1 MKKLLY
7 ISLLMIFLL
16 SACAGNAASTA
27 TVVPSTQTPAAQV
40 FVTQVPSLQLPPTQ
54 APATA
59 QPVVTNPP
67 GCTDSA
73 SFVADVTVP
82 DHTNFNHGDVIH
94 KVWRVK
100 NSGTCAWNS
109 QYTLVFASGNQMDAP
124 DSTQLS
130 ATQPGDT
137 LDIAVD
143 MVAPAEDGAY
153 RGDFE
158 IQNPS
163 GVALPIDHAKTL
175 WAAIT
180 VGAATAGSSGTSTSA
195 PSSGSIPNTGGS
207 GTTLATGPGLVTSTC
222 AFTVNQSNVNDVVTA
237 VNAYRAKNGLP
248 PYNVN
253 AQLMQAAQSHSEDMA
268 CNNLF
273 VHTGSNG
280 STPSS
285 RVAAAGYSA
294 SNVTENVYGS
304 FPPLTGQ
311 GAVTWWATD
320 QTDPNHNLNLISTK
334 FKDIGVGY
342 AFFNNYGYYVIDFA
356 AP

>member
-7 ISLLMIFLL
+7 TSLLMIFLL
-16 SACAGNAASTA
+16 SACAGNATPVA
-27 TVVPSTQTPAAQV
+27 TVVPSIQTPAAQV
-40 FVTQVPSLQLPPTQ
+40 FITQAPASQLPPTQ

-59 QPVVTNPP
+59 EPIVTNPP

-73 SFVADVTVP
+73 SFVEDVTVP
-82 DHTNFNHGDVIH
+82 DHTNFNQGDVIH

-100 NSGTCAWNS
+100 NTGTCAWNA
-109 QYTLVFASGNQMDAP
+109 QYTLVFSSGDEMSAHS
-124 DSTQLS
+124 STPLS

-137 LDIAVD
+137 LDIALD
-143 MVAPAEDGAY
+143 LVAPKENGSY

-158 IQNPS
+158 IDNPS
-163 GVALPIDHAKTL
+163 GVAMPIDHAKTL

-180 VGAATAGSSGTSTSA
+180 VGAAGAGSSGTSTSA
-195 PSSGSIPNTGGS
+195 PGS
-207 GTTLATGPGLVTSTC
+207 GTTPSSGGSDPGLVTSTC
-222 AFTVNQSNVNDVVTA
+222 AFTVNQSNVNDVATA

-253 AQLMQAAQSHSEDMA
+253 AQLTQAAQSYSEDMA
-268 CNNLF
+268 CNHLF

-280 STPSS
+280 STPAS

-294 SNVTENVYGS
+294 SSVTENVYGS
-304 FPPLTGQ
+304 YPPLTGQ
-311 GAVTWWATD
+311 GAVSWWATD

-342 AFFNNYGYYVIDFA
+342 SFFNNYGYYVIDFA

>member
-7 ISLLMIFLL
+7 ASLLIIFLL
-16 SACAGNAASTA
+16 SACAGNATPAA
-27 TVVPSTQTPAAQV
+27 TVVPSTQTPTAQV
-40 FVTQVPSLQLPPTQ
+40 FVTQIPASQLPPTQ
-54 APATA
+54 VSATA
-59 QPVVTNPP
+59 EPIVTNPA

-73 SFVADVTVP
+73 SFVEDVTVP
-82 DHTNFNHGDVIH
+82 DNTNFNHGDVIH

-100 NSGTCAWNS
+100 NSGSCAWNS

-124 DSTQLS
+124 DSTPLS
-130 ATQPGDT
+130 TTKPGDT
-137 LDIAVD
+137 LDIAID
-143 MVAPAEDGAY
+143 MVAPAEDGTY

-163 GVALPIDHAKTL
+163 GVVLPIDQAKTL
-175 WAAIT
+175 WVAIT
-180 VGAATAGSSGTSTSA
+180 VGAANAGSSGTSTSDPSSTST
-195 PSSGSIPNTGGS
+195 PSSGGS
-207 GTTLATGPGLVTSTC
+207 SLGLVTSTC

-253 AQLMQAAQSHSEDMA
+253 AQLTQAAQSHSEDMA

-294 SNVTENVYGS
+294 SNVTENIYGS

-311 GAVTWWATD
+311 GAVSWWATD

-334 FKDIGVGY
+334 FLDIGVGY
-342 AFFNNYGYYVIDFA
+342 SFFNNYGYYVIDFA

>member
-7 ISLLMIFLL
+7 ASLLMIFLL
-16 SACAGNAASTA
+16 SACAGNATPVA

-40 FVTQVPSLQLPPTQ
+40 FVTQVPASQLPPTQ
-54 APATA
+54 VSATA
-59 QPVVTNPP
+59 EPIVTNPA

-73 SFVADVTVP
+73 SFVEDVTVP
-82 DHTNFNHGDVIH
+82 DNTNFNHGDVIH

-100 NSGTCAWNS
+100 NSGSCAWNS

-124 DSTQLS
+124 DSTPLS
-130 ATQPGDT
+130 TTKPGDT
-137 LDIAVD
+137 LDIAID
-143 MVAPAEDGAY
+143 MVAPAEDGTY

-163 GVALPIDHAKTL
+163 GDAIPIDQAKTL
-175 WAAIT
+175 WVAIT
-180 VGAATAGSSGTSTSA
+180 VGTGAGSSGTSTSDPSSTST
-195 PSSGSIPNTGGS
+195 PSSGGGTDS
-207 GTTLATGPGLVTSTC
+207 ASSPGLVTSTC
-222 AFTVNQSNVNDVVTA
+222 AFIVNQSNVNDVVTA

-253 AQLMQAAQSHSEDMA
+253 AQLTQAAQSHSEDMA

-273 VHTGSNG
+273 YHNGSNG
-280 STPSS
+280 STPAS

-294 SNVTENVYGS
+294 SSVTENVYGS
-304 FPPLTGQ
+304 YPPLTGQ

-320 QTDPNHNLNLISTK
+320 QTDPNHNLNLISTQY
-334 FKDIGVGY
+334 KDIGVGY
-342 AFFNNYGYYVIDFA
+342 SFFNNYGYYVIDFA

>member
-1 MKKLLY
+1 MKKLFYLN
-7 ISLLMIFLL
+7 LLIVLLL
-16 SACAGNAASTA
+16 SACAGNATPVATA
-27 TVVPSTQTPAAQV
+27 IPPSTQAPTTQV
-40 FVTQVPSLQLPPTQ
+40 FVTQVPASQLPPTQ
-54 APATA
+54 VPATV
-59 QPVVTNPP
+59 QPVVTNPS
-67 GCTDSA
+67 GCTNSA

-82 DHTNFNHGDVIH
+82 DNTNFNKGDAIH
-94 KVWRVK
+94 KVWRVQ
-100 NSGTCAWNS
+100 NSGTCAWNP
-109 QYTLVFASGNQMDAP
+109 QYTLVFASGDQMDAP
-124 DSTQLS
+124 DSTPLS
-130 ATQPGDT
+130 VTKPGDT
-137 LDIAVD
+137 LDIAID
-143 MVAPAEDGAY
+143 MVAPAEDGTY

-163 GVALPIDHAKTL
+163 GVVMPIDQAKTL
-175 WAAIT
+175 WVAIT
-180 VGAATAGSSGTSTSA
+180 VGTATGSSGTSTSD
-195 PSSGSIPNTGGS
+195 PSSSSTPISGS
-207 GTTLATGPGLVTSTC
+207 GTSSASGPGLVTSTC
-222 AFTVNQSNVNDVVTA
+222 AFTVNPSNVNDVVTA

-253 AQLMQAAQSHSEDMA
+253 AQLTRAAQSHSEDMA

-311 GAVTWWATD
+311 GAVSWWATD

-334 FKDIGVGY
+334 FLDIGVGY
-342 AFFNNYGYYVIDFA
+342 SFFNNYGYYVIDFA

>member
-1 MKKLLY
+1 MKKLFY
-7 ISLLMIFLL
+7 SSLLMIFLL
-16 SACAGNAASTA
+16 SACAGNATPVA

-40 FVTQVPSLQLPPTQ
+40 FITQAPAPQLPPTQ
-54 APATA
+54 VPATA
-59 QPVVTNPP
+59 EPIVTNPP

-73 SFVADVTVP
+73 SFVEDVTVP
-82 DHTNFNHGDVIH
+82 DNTNFNHGDVIH

-109 QYTLVFASGNQMDAP
+109 QYSLVFAAGNQMDAP
-124 DSTQLS
+124 DSTPLN
-130 ATQPGDT
+130 ATQPNNT
-137 LDIAVD
+137 LDITVN
-143 MVAPAEDGAY
+143 MVAPAEDGIY

-158 IQNPS
+158 IHNAS
-163 GVALPIDHAKTL
+163 GAAIPIDHAKTL

-180 VGAATAGSSGTSTSA
+180 VGVAGAGSNGTSTSA
-195 PSSGSIPNTGGS
+195 LSSGSIPNTGGS
-207 GTTLATGPGLVTSTC
+207 GTSSASGSGLVTSTC

-237 VNAYRAKNGLP
+237 VNSYRAKNGLP

-253 AQLMQAAQSHSEDMA
+253 AQLTQAAQSHSEDMA
-268 CNNLF
+268 CNHLF
-273 VHTGSNG
+273 VHAGSNG
-280 STPSS
+280 STPTS

-311 GAVTWWATD
+311 GAVSWWATD

-342 AFFNNYGYYVIDFA
+342 SFFNNYGYYVVDFA

>member
-7 ISLLMIFLL
+7 SSFLMVFLL
-16 SACAGNAASTA
+16 SACAGNATPVA

-40 FVTQVPSLQLPPTQ
+40 FVTQVPSSQLPPTQ

-59 QPVVTNPP
+59 EPVVTNPP

-73 SFVADVTVP
+73 SFVEDVTVP
-82 DHTNFNHGDVIH
+82 DHTNFNHGDAIH

-100 NSGTCAWNS
+100 NTGTCPWNS
-109 QYTLVFASGNQMDAP
+109 QYTLVFASGNQMDAH
-124 DSTQLS
+124 DSTPLS
-130 ATQPGDT
+130 VTQSGNT
-137 LDIAVD
+137 LDLAVD
-143 MVAPAEDGAY
+143 MVAPAEDGTY

-158 IQNPS
+158 IHNPS
-163 GVALPIDHAKTL
+163 GAAMPIDRAKTL

-180 VGAATAGSSGTSTSA
+180 VGAAGAGSSGTSTSA

-207 GTTLATGPGLVTSTC
+207 GTSSATGLGLVTSAC
-222 AFTVNQSNVNDVVTA
+222 AFTVNESNVNDVVTA
-237 VNAYRAKNGLP
+237 VNTYRAKNGLS

-253 AQLMQAAQSHSEDMA
+253 AQLTQAAQSFSEDMA
-268 CNNLF
+268 CNKLF

-280 STPSS
+280 STPAS

-311 GAVTWWATD
+311 GAVSWWATD

-342 AFFNNYGYYVIDFA
+342 SFFNNYGYYVIDFA